1 MEEKEIIQIVNKV
14 YPKIVKYYTG
24 DSEKEYKKGFPEIDH
39 SWPNVY
45 ARYSQ
50 NVDMEGE
57 DDASAE
63 FVRKENKIYVY
74 SDHIPNK
81 EELVKA
87 IIHEFVHFLQSES
100 WMQRYYKSGGYEY
113 HNHPYEV
120 KATEEEKNW
129 QKFI

>member
-14 YPKIVKYYTG
+14 YPKIVKYYAG
-24 DSEKEYKKGFPEIDH
+24 DNEEEYKKGFPEIDH

-81 EELVKA
+81 EELVKE
-87 IIHEFVHFLQSES
+87 IINEFVHFLQSES

-120 KATEEEKNW
+120 KATEEEEKWNL
-129 QKFI
+129 FI

>member
-1 MEEKEIIQIVNKV
+1 MTYYIYHIPGKKIGVTRNLQERVTNQQGYEEGE
-14 YPKIVKYYTG
+14 YE
-24 DSEKEYKKGFPEIDH
+24 SE
-39 SWPNVY
+39 
-45 ARYSQ
+45 

-57 DDASAE
+57 DEASAE

-74 SDHIPNK
+74 SDHIPNV

-87 IIHEFVHFLQSES
+87 LIHEFVHYLQSES

-120 KATEEEKNW
+120 KAKDEEKNW